1 MGFTLTCIKTAVR
14 LLACCTALSASIAF
28 ADALDADVIA
38 AKEASRTGNV
48 RALEAAKA
56 KLAGHLL
63 EAYPT
68 YWLLNAPLE
77 RADPAQVQTFLA
89 RHADSP
95 LADALRRDWL
105 KQLGAT
111 GSWDAFRAEYPRLVG
126 EDIDITCYAY
136 RARLA
141 AGDAEVFTEARSLFL
156 AGREASASCDPVF
169 AALADGKHIGP
180 PEVFE
185 RLRKLLAANAMR
197 DAKRT
202 NALLP
207 AGQQF
212 NDKTLDRAGS
222 DPAKFLAHEKSPIF
236 NRATKE
242 LVIYAVARLARSK
255 PEEAA
260 DRLVAVAGR
269 LGPDELRYA
278 WGQLAFQAAMIHHP
292 RALAWYAEAGDAP
305 LTDAQLAWKARAAL
319 RAGEWKTVLAA
330 IQALSPEEARDGAW
344 RYWRARALRELGS
357 PEAAQA
363 LLTTLVRE
371 PNFYGLLAADQ
382 LGLSAAPAWE
392 GYKPTE
398 ADLARV
404 RAMPGIQRALT
415 LYRLDLDTEAFREWF
430 FAVRSLSDPDLLAA
444 AELARQAGEP
454 DRAINA
460 ADRTVAVHDFGQ
472 RYPVPHRDALAA
484 ASKVNGVDEAWM
496 YGIIRQESRF
506 VSEARSRV
514 GATGLMQL
522 MPSTARWVARQ
533 MSMPSFTPAM
543 LSKPEV
549 NVQMGTYYFKRVMG
563 DLGGDPVLAT
573 AAYNAGPGRA
583 KRWRDAKPLEGA
595 IYAETIPFPETRDYV
610 KKVLANTWFYT
621 SRLTGKTT
629 SMVNLAGTVPGRGAT
644 DAADAALAAAVP

>member
-14 LLACCTALSASIAF
+14 AFACCTALNAGIAF
-28 ADALDADVIA
+28 ADAGDAEILA
-38 AKEASRTGNV
+38 AKDAARTGNV
-48 RALEAAKA
+48 KALEAAKA

-63 EAYPT
+63 EAYPA
-68 YWLLNAPLE
+68 YWLLNVSLE
-77 RADPAQVQTFLA
+77 RADPAQVQAFLA
-89 RHADSP
+89 RYPDTP

-111 GSWDAFRAEYPRLVG
+111 ASWDAFRAEYPRLVG
-126 EDIDITCYAY
+126 EDVELTCLSY

-141 AGDAEVFTEARSLFL
+141 AGDPEVYTEARALFL
-156 AGREASASCDPVF
+156 AGREASPGCEPVF
-169 AALADGKHIGP
+169 GALADAKRIGI
-180 PEVFE
+180 PEAFE
-185 RLRKLLAANAMR
+185 RMRKLLAANAVR
-197 DAKRT
+197 DAKRV
-202 NALLP
+202 NAMLP

-222 DPAKFLAHEKSPIF
+222 DPSKFLAHEKSPIF
-236 NRATKE
+236 NRPTKE
-242 LVIYAVARLARSK
+242 LVIYAVERLARTK
-255 PEEAA
+255 PDEAA
-260 DRLVAVAGR
+260 ERLAIVAGR
-269 LGPDELRYA
+269 LGPDDARFA
-278 WGQLAFQAAMIHHP
+278 WGQLAFQAAMVHHP

-330 IQALSPEEARDGAW
+330 IQGLSPEEAREGAW
-344 RYWRARALRELGS
+344 RYWRARALRGLGS
-357 PEAAQA
+357 PDAAQA
-363 LLTTLVRE
+363 LLATLVRE

-382 LGLSAAPAWE
+382 LGLASAPAWE

-398 ADLARV
+398 AEFARV

-430 FAVRSLSDPDLLAA
+430 FAVKGLDDHDLLAA

-460 ADRTVAVHDFGQ
+460 ADRTVAVHDFAQ
-472 RYPVPHRDALAA
+472 RYPVPHRDAMSAA
-484 ASKVNGVDEAWM
+484 AKLNGVDEAWM

-506 VSEARSRV
+506 VTEARSRV

-533 MSMPSFTPAM
+533 MPMPAFQPAM
-543 LSKPEV
+543 LRQPEV

-621 SRLTGKTT
+621 SRLTGRPAN
-629 SMVNLAGTVPGRGAT
+629 MVSLAGTVPGRGAGE
-644 DAADAALAAAVP
+644 AADAALAASVP